1 MKMIIA
7 IVGALIV
14 AGAKLGSASGLDE
27 LRASCGSEPVVIA
40 APAMPASA
48 PDYAN
53 FDVRKVFLMPEK
65 ETWAGPFAIQFIKGA
80 DRAAVLDILKRT
92 GLVEGTKELADSG
105 HGFYARI
112 AMDDMDDEFA
122 WVKIMRLT
130 DYTSVAY
137 VSVNKRLW
145 TK

>member
-1 MKMIIA
+1 MKNIIA
-7 IVGALIV
+7 IIGVLIV

-27 LRASCGSEPVVIA
+27 LRASCGSEPAVIA
-40 APAMPASA
+40 APAVPASE

-53 FDVRKVFLMPEK
+53 FDVRKVFVMPEK

-92 GLVEGTKELADSG
+92 GLAEGAKELADNG

-112 AMDDMDDEFA
+112 AMGDMDNEFA
-122 WVKIMRLT
+122 WVKVMRLV

>member
-1 MKMIIA
+1 MKKIIA
-7 IVGALIV
+7 IVGMLIV
-14 AGAKLGSASGLDE
+14 AGAKLGAASGLDE
-27 LRASCGSEPVVIA
+27 LRASCGSDQTVIA
-40 APAMPASA
+40 APAMPASE

-53 FDVRKVFLMPEK
+53 FDVRKVFVMPET
-65 ETWAGPFAIQFIKGA
+65 EIWAGPFTIQFVQGA

-92 GLVEGTKELADSG
+92 GLTEGTKELADNG

-122 WVKIMRLT
+122 WMKVMRLV
-130 DYTSVAY
+130 DYTSIAY
-137 VSVNKRLW
+137 VRVNKRLW